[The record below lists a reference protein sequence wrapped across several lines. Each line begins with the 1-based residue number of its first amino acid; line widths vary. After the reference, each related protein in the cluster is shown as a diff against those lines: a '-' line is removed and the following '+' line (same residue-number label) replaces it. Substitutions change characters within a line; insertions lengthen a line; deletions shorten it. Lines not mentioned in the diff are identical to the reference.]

1 MDNRNRDKET
11 EKKKGKGG
19 WKASFT
25 TRKFRGGAYATVLS
39 VIAVALVVAV
49 NMLATKLEIRFDMT
63 DDGKYTLHEETIGLL
78 KGLKDDITI
87 YSLEVSGDELPQF
100 EKIFTKYD
108 DYSSH
113 VTLAYKD
120 PVLHPKF
127 VSQYVDDSV
136 QKHSFLVVNESNG
149 RAKYVD
155 YTDIL
160 VQEFSY
166 STYQFYT
173 TGIDLEGR
181 LDAAI
186 QYVTNEELPVMYR
199 ITGHGESA
207 LSGGMPELLE
217 KGNVTVQDIQLISAD
232 GIPEDCDILL
242 FYQPQSDY
250 TEEEITLV
258 RGWLEKGG
266 YGIFLLDDATPTLKN
281 FNGLLQY
288 YGMDTHEGVVME
300 GDSKYF
306 ASQMPYVILPTVY
319 SSDITDSVRGKKY
332 VVAQWA
338 TGITL
343 REDKRDTVSVTRLL
357 TTSDSSYIKE
367 LNSETL
373 VKQEG
378 DPEGPFC
385 VGLMLKE
392 SVNGGETKLA
402 VYSAKYF
409 LAKDMVGSESYGNG
423 DIFLNTISSFT
434 EQESSVSV
442 PSISIE
448 EDKIVMSSAEANR
461 IAILTAIV
469 LPLAIIGAGVFVI
482 VRRRKK

>member
-1 MDNRNRDKET
+1 M
-11 EKKKGKGG
+11 
-19 WKASFT
+19 
-25 TRKFRGGAYATVLS
+25 
-39 VIAVALVVAV
+39 
-49 NMLATKLEIRFDMT
+49 
-63 DDGKYTLHEETIGLL
+63 
-78 KGLKDDITI
+78 
-87 YSLEVSGDELPQF
+87 
-100 EKIFTKYD
+100 
-108 DYSSH
+108 
-113 VTLAYKD
+113 
-120 PVLHPKF
+120 
-127 VSQYVDDSV
+127 
-136 QKHSFLVVNESNG
+136 
-149 RAKYVD
+149 
-155 YTDIL
+155 
-160 VQEFSY
+160 
-166 STYQFYT
+166 
-173 TGIDLEGR
+173 
-181 LDAAI
+181 
-186 QYVTNEELPVMYR
+186 
-199 ITGHGESA
+199 
-207 LSGGMPELLE
+207 
-217 KGNVTVQDIQLISAD
+217 
-232 GIPEDCDILL
+232 
-242 FYQPQSDY
+242 
-250 TEEEITLV
+250 

-469 LPLAIIGAGVFVI
+469 LPLAIIGVGVFVI